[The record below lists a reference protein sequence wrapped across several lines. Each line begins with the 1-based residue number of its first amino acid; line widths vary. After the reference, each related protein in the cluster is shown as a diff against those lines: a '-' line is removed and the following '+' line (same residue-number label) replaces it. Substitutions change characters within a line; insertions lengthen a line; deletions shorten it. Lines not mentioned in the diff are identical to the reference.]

1 MSILK
6 PWALSGAIGLAL
18 VLPGV
23 PSVSAQERSEIAAP
37 STANESVPAAKADAE
52 KGASEDTAERSAQ
65 VENNPQPSEKV
76 TDATSSET
84 ATDAASQDEK
94 KGATSTEAA
103 RPAPSSQTEDTVA
116 KETSAHTAEAK
127 GASAPENAN
136 AAVKGSEAPAT
147 ETTQAEKPTEDA
159 DAQRSAAGAA
169 PENVPVDPLVAAVRQ
184 FLSDDSDGGAKNRE
198 DIAALVAFYAAR
210 DGRALWVGGS
220 GFTSKA
226 KAVMAEIAHAADWGL
241 EAEDF
246 SLPPSN
252 LVQSGVGGQA
262 EAEIKLGLA
271 VLKYVNY
278 ARGGRVTPS
287 RVSSQIDQDPE
298 LKEPAVVLSEIAAA
312 SDGARYLR
320 EQHPPHPQFEMLRQA
335 LLKLRGEQDDAEKEL
350 SEAKKVKLPDGPL
363 LRPGLEHPHVALL
376 RRRLEVTAEP
386 GAEEKFD
393 EPLEEAVRAFQ
404 RAHDLSTDG
413 LVGRGTRAV
422 LNGNKSDRSGRAKAR
437 AEERLIVNMERW
449 RWMPRNLGAFHVL
462 NNVPE
467 FQTRVFKNGSEI
479 FSERIIVGKTDTRTP
494 VFSADMKYVIF
505 HPSWGVPNGIKRT
518 EILPY
523 LRQKTGLFGFGGS
536 DTRILTAHNLS
547 VSYQGRP
554 VDASQINWTSA
565 NIVNY
570 DFIQPPGPTNVLGR
584 VKFRF
589 PNRHDVYMH
598 DTPERELFA
607 QSSRALSHG
616 CVRVRNPR
624 RLAEVLLAED
634 KGWSED
640 EVGRRWSGAANGY
653 VELEKKIPVH
663 TAYFTAYAS
672 ENGEVRYFPDLYG
685 FDSRTARAMG
695 GNGSV
700 FEGERIPQSAPS
712 RRSAPAVAQGGGG
725 YSGSP
730 ETVADLISGLL
741 SN

>member
-6 PWALSGAIGLAL
+6 PWASWGAMGLAL
-18 VLPGV
+18 VLSGTQ
-23 PSVSAQERSEIAAP
+23 PSIAQVGGGDIAAP
-37 STANESVPAAKADAE
+37 TASNDAPAAKE
-52 KGASEDTAERSAQ
+52 NSKTGAITGSDEAAKTA
-65 VENNPQPSEKV
+65 PSETAAEPSSQPENKLEPTEKANAASPAEAPTAAKV
-76 TDATSSET
+76 TDADQSG
-84 ATDAASQDEK
+84 AGTDTQPRDAQKD
-94 KGATSTEAA
+94 
-103 RPAPSSQTEDTVA
+103 
-116 KETSAHTAEAK
+116 
-127 GASAPENAN
+127 GASADPVRPTPSSTLEDT
-136 AAVKGSEAPAT
+136 AAKD
-147 ETTQAEKPTEDA
+147 TQDPSAEKSEDPQKSA
-159 DAQRSAAGAA
+159 TTASPDAMR
-169 PENVPVDPLVAAVRQ
+169 VDPLVASVRQ
-184 FLSDDSDGGAKNRE
+184 FLADDSDARTKNRE

-210 DGRALWVGGS
+210 DGRPLWVDGA
-220 GFTSKA
+220 GFTVKA
-226 KAVMAEIAHAADWGL
+226 KAVIAEIEHAADWGL
-241 EAEDF
+241 QAGDF
-246 SLPPSN
+246 ALPSSD
-252 LVQSGVGGQA
+252 LAQSSVDGRA

-271 VLKYVNY
+271 VLKYVNS
-278 ARGGRVTPS
+278 ARGGRVAPS

-298 LKEPAVVLSEIAAA
+298 LKEPATVLSEIAAA

-320 EQHPPHPQFEMLRQA
+320 EQHPPHPQFERLRQA
-335 LLKLRGEQDDAEKEL
+335 LLKLRGEQEETEKEL
-350 SEAKKVKLPDGPL
+350 SEAEKVKLPDGPL
-363 LRPGLEHPHVALL
+363 LRPGVEHAHVALL
-376 RRRLEVTAEP
+376 RRRLEVSAEP

-404 RAHDLSTDG
+404 REHDLSVDG

-422 LNGNKSDRSGRAKAR
+422 LNGNKSDRSARSKVR

-449 RWMPRNLGAFHVL
+449 RWMPRDLGSFHVL

-467 FQTRVFKNGSEI
+467 FQTRVFKNGSEV

-523 LRQKTGLFGFGGS
+523 LQQKTGLFGFGGS

-554 VDASQINWTSA
+554 VDASQINWTSG

-607 QSSRALSHG
+607 ESSRALSHG

-640 EVGRRWSGAANGY
+640 EVGQRWSGTANGY
-653 VELEKKIPVH
+653 VELDTKIPVH

-672 ENGEVRYFPDLYG
+672 ETGEVSYFPDLYG
-685 FDSRTARAMG
+685 FDSRTARAIG
-695 GNGSV
+695 EDGSV
-700 FEGERIPQSAPS
+700 FEGERIPQSSPR

-725 YSGSP
+725 YSGGSP